1 MAPKLQVKDRQHTC
15 REHGL
20 TNSPG
25 RLCASLA
32 FAAKLKCR
40 PASPPN
46 LLFHI
51 KCRCPVSC
59 PRSLSHSSCSTC
71 PSFTKTAC
79 PLLSLSA
86 PLNSAHNSPTLR
98 PKPRLASATCAR
110 LGSRGMLSP
119 SFPRV
124 LRFVALCPGLSVCI
138 EPPVLLS
145 AVDLIRP
152 YLQLRSPPQQMRASS
167 SPRLPPYSP
176 APTLSSRT
184 QTTHRSCKTRFKA
197 AAMPLQ
203 AAPGG
208 FLQFSTKSEHPNFFK
223 ISSTTIK
230 TTTASR
236 LTKSRTECARA
247 TAYLST
253 WPLPSSK
260 NAGCQL
266 APNAR
271 LLHQTAIS
279 RQLPPPRPLPPPAPR
294 LLRPRPPSTPPRCC
308 AS

>member
-1 MAPKLQVKDRQHTC
+1 
-15 REHGL
+15 
-20 TNSPG
+20 
-25 RLCASLA
+25 
-32 FAAKLKCR
+32 
-40 PASPPN
+40 
-46 LLFHI
+46 
-51 KCRCPVSC
+51 
-59 PRSLSHSSCSTC
+59 
-71 PSFTKTAC
+71 
-79 PLLSLSA
+79 
-86 PLNSAHNSPTLR
+86 
-98 PKPRLASATCAR
+98 
-110 LGSRGMLSP
+110 MLSP

-124 LRFVALCPGLSVCI
+124 LRFVTLCAGLSVCI
-138 EPPVLLS
+138 DLHVFRL

-253 WPLPSSK
+253 WPLRSST
-260 NAGCQL
+260 NAGCQ
-266 APNAR
+266 
-271 LLHQTAIS
+271 
-279 RQLPPPRPLPPPAPR
+279 
-294 LLRPRPPSTPPRCC
+294 
-308 AS
+308 